1 MTEWDREEKPSQ
13 DSDKNPKLALLA
25 AGGGIALVCLAAVLT
40 LVVGARE
47 RQCKP
52 LALDFEIRSE
62 TNPETGEHWDRAS
75 EKHARPD
82 PVGWI
87 KVTTDGKQ
95 YHEVISKRT
104 NRYEFRGDFFAR
116 RGVPLSGSSTI
127 EVSLLDKDKMGAEGI
142 GEIDHSVWLA
152 GSGSAT
158 SDNGALKVSY
168 TCNSE

>member
-1 MTEWDREEKPSQ
+1 MTECDRDERPSQ
-13 DSDKNPKLALLA
+13 GSDRNQKLALLA

-52 LALDFEIRSE
+52 LQLDFEIRSQ
-62 TNPETGEHWDRAS
+62 TNPETGEDWDHAS
-75 EKHARPD
+75 EKHASPD
-82 PVGWI
+82 PVGWV

-95 YHEVISKRT
+95 YHEVISTRK

-127 EVSLLDKDKMGAEGI
+127 EISLLDRDKMGAEGI

-158 SDNGALKVSY
+158 SENGALKLSY
-168 TCNSE
+168 TCHSE